1 MNRLTKDKIMKGLKY
16 IINLRNGL
24 TFNTCGFTEEM
35 ARSNFKMH
43 FPQYANE
50 NIYPIWYVYNTGEM
64 A

>member
-1 MNRLTKDKIMKGLKY
+1 MKGLKY
-16 IINLRNGL
+16 NICLHNGL
-24 TFNTCGFTEEM
+24 TFNICGFTEEM